1 MEQIFEQSLDIL
13 PGICDDT
20 GKLSYHDAFRVCMD
34 IAAAHAQALGC
45 GPDAMSAK
53 GLFWLTVKTQLRFHS
68 RPRMMERVCMR
79 TWPEPPGKLRCNR
92 SYQMLRGDTILLSGK
107 TEWAVIDL
115 GTNLPVPVSGV
126 YPSELQFDAVS
137 AAQGPFARIQDVFQG
152 SENIAEY
159 RVRSTD
165 IDLGGH
171 MNNAA
176 YLRALFGCFSNQ
188 SLHEL
193 QIGTIDV
200 AFRRPC
206 FEGELLTLQHKSDA
220 SFTDLRFVKEDG
232 NTALLVRIS

>member
-1 MEQIFEQSLDIL
+1 MEQVYEQSLDIL

-45 GPDAMSAK
+45 GPDAMSGK
-53 GLFWLTVKTQLRFHS
+53 GLFWLTVKTQLQFHA
-68 RPRMMERVCMR
+68 RPRMMEQVRMR
-79 TWPEPPGKLRCNR
+79 TWPEQPGKLRCNR
-92 SYQMLRGDTILLSGK
+92 SYQMLHGDSILLSGK

-115 GTNLPVPVSGV
+115 GSKLPVPVSGV
-126 YPSELQFDAVS
+126 YPSELQFDAGT
-137 AAQGPFARIQDVFQG
+137 AAPEPFARIQDDFQN
-152 SENIAEY
+152 SESIAEY

-176 YLRALFGCFSNQ
+176 YLRAMFGCFPCAA
-188 SLHEL
+188 LHDMK
-193 QIGTIDV
+193 IGTIDV

-206 FEGELLTLQHKSDA
+206 FEGEVLMLQLKSDV
-220 SFTDLRFVKEDG
+220 SFSDLRFAKKDG
-232 NTALLVRIS
+232 STALLVRFS